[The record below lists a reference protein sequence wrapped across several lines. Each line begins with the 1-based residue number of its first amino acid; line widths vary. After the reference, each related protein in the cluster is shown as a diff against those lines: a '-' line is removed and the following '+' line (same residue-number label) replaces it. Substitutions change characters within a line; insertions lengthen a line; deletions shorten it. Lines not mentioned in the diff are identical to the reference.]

1 MSDLLQVLHPFMP
14 FITEELWHSLHDDNA
29 GSIMVSKMPQPQ
41 KYDEKI
47 LSHFTYT
54 LEIVTSIRTIRKDKN
69 IPIKDKLDLF
79 IRKPGTEVPNLLFD
93 SLIEKL
99 CNLSSIRYVNEK
111 VNGAAS
117 FLIKGNEF
125 YIPLGDKID
134 REAEINKLNQELE
147 YTRGFLKSVIT
158 KLSNER
164 FVANAKQ
171 EVVEIERRKMSDAE
185 AKIKTLEEQIKL
197 LH

>member
-1 MSDLLQVLHPFMP
+1 
-14 FITEELWHSLHDDNA
+14 
-29 GSIMVSKMPQPQ
+29 MPQPQ

-99 CNLSSIRYVNEK
+99 CNLSSIKYVNEK

-134 REAEINKLNQELE
+134 KEAEINKLNQELE

-171 EVVEIERRKMSDAE
+171 EVVEIERRKMSDSE

-197 LH
+197 LR